1 MDSISKR
8 CVIGNK
14 VIDKFHNI
22 NIVFTSARFTLY
34 DTEEKY
40 EEFFENPNIIIKS
53 CRIDSMWEES
63 EDIDND
69 FAVEEYISLRNRKYF
84 YKIECYVIKEERS
97 GTITDIDNID
107 FTISYKAFLNFLKD
121 DPLWD

>member
-8 CVIGNK
+8 CVVGSK
-14 VIDKFHNI
+14 VINNFYNR
-22 NIVFTSARFTLY
+22 NIVFTTARFTLY

-53 CRIDSMWEES
+53 FKRDYKYEVFDS
-63 EDIDND
+63 
-69 FAVEEYISLRNRKYF
+69 SLVAEHYLSLSNRKYL

-97 GTITDIDNID
+97 GTRTDIDNID

>member
-1 MDSISKR
+1 MDNISKR
-8 CVIGNK
+8 RVVSSK
-14 VIDKFHNI
+14 VINKFHI
-22 NIVFTSARFTLY
+22 RNIVFTSARFTLY

-53 CRIDSMWEES
+53 SKRDYRSEAFDKEE
-63 EDIDND
+63 D
-69 FAVEEYISLRNRKYF
+69 YLSLINRKYL
-84 YKIECYVIKEERS
+84 YKIECYVLKEERS

>member
-8 CVIGNK
+8 CIVGNK

-22 NIVFTSARFTLY
+22 NIVFTTARFTLY

-53 CRIDSMWEES
+53 IKRDYRCEEFDSGLVAEH
-63 EDIDND
+63 
-69 FAVEEYISLRNRKYF
+69 YLSLSNRKYL

>member
-1 MDSISKR
+1 MDNISKR
-8 CVIGNK
+8 RVVSSK
-14 VIDKFHNI
+14 VINKFHI
-22 NIVFTSARFTLY
+22 RNIVFTTARFTLY

-53 CRIDSMWEES
+53 CRIDSIWEES

-69 FAVEEYISLRNRKYF
+69 FAVEEYISLRNRKYL
-84 YKIECYVIKEERS
+84 YKIECYVLKEERS

>member
-1 MDSISKR
+1 MDNISKR
-8 CVIGNK
+8 RVVSSK
-14 VIDKFHNI
+14 VIDKFHI
-22 NIVFTSARFTLY
+22 RNIVFTIARFTLY
-34 DTEEKY
+34 DIEENY

-53 CRIDSMWEES
+53 FKRDYRCEEF
-63 EDIDND
+63 DNG
-69 FAVEEYISLRNRKYF
+69 FVAEHYLSLSKRKYL

-97 GTITDIDNID
+97 GTRTDIDNID

>member
-1 MDSISKR
+1 MDNISKR
-8 CVIGNK
+8 RVVSSK
-14 VIDKFHNI
+14 VINKFHI
-22 NIVFTSARFTLY
+22 RNIVFTIARFTLY

-40 EEFFENPNIIIKS
+40 EEFFENPNLIIKS
-53 CRIDSMWEES
+53 CRIDSIWEES
-63 EDIDND
+63 EDINND
-69 FAVEEYISLRNRKYF
+69 FAAEEYISLRNRKYF
-84 YKIECYVIKEERS
+84 YKIECYVLKEERS

>member
-1 MDSISKR
+1 MDNISKR
-8 CVIGNK
+8 RVVSSK
-14 VIDKFHNI
+14 VINKFYTR
-22 NIVFTSARFTLY
+22 NIVFTTARFTLY

-53 CRIDSMWEES
+53 CRIDSIWEES

>member
-8 CVIGNK
+8 CIVGNK

-22 NIVFTSARFTLY
+22 NIVFTTARFTLY

-53 CRIDSMWEES
+53 FKRDYRREAFDKEEH
-63 EDIDND
+63 
-69 FAVEEYISLRNRKYF
+69 YLSLINRKYL
-84 YKIECYVIKEERS
+84 YKIECYVLKEERS

-107 FTISYKAFLNFLKD
+107 FTISYKEFLNFLKD

>member
-53 CRIDSMWEES
+53 CRIDSIWEES

>member
-1 MDSISKR
+1 MDNISKR
-8 CVIGNK
+8 RVVSSK
-14 VIDKFHNI
+14 VINKFHI
-22 NIVFTSARFTLY
+22 RNIVFTIARFTLY
-34 DTEEKY
+34 DIEEKY

-53 CRIDSMWEES
+53 CRIDSIWEES

-84 YKIECYVIKEERS
+84 YKIECYVLKEERS
-97 GTITDIDNID
+97 GTRTDIDNID

>member
-1 MDSISKR
+1 MDNISKR
-8 CVIGNK
+8 CVVDSK
-14 VIDKFHNI
+14 VINKFYNR
-22 NIVFTSARFTLY
+22 NIVFTTARFTLY
-34 DTEEKY
+34 DIEEKY

-53 CRIDSMWEES
+53 CRIDSIWEES

-84 YKIECYVIKEERS
+84 YKIECYVLKEECS
-97 GTITDIDNID
+97 GTRTDIDNID

>member
-1 MDSISKR
+1 MDNISKR
-8 CVIGNK
+8 CVVGSK
-14 VIDKFHNI
+14 VINNFYNR
-22 NIVFTSARFTLY
+22 NIVFTTARFTLY

-53 CRIDSMWEES
+53 CRIDSIWEES

>member
-1 MDSISKR
+1 MDNISKR
-8 CVIGNK
+8 RVVGSK
-14 VIDKFHNI
+14 VINKFYNR
-22 NIVFTSARFTLY
+22 NIVFTIARFTLY
-34 DTEEKY
+34 DIEEKY

-53 CRIDSMWEES
+53 CRIDSIWEES

-84 YKIECYVIKEERS
+84 YKIECYVLKEERS
-97 GTITDIDNID
+97 GTRTDIDNID

-121 DPLWD
+121 DPLWN

>member
-53 CRIDSMWEES
+53 CRIDSIWEES

-69 FAVEEYISLRNRKYF
+69 FAVEDYLSLINRKYL
-84 YKIECYVIKEERS
+84 YKIECYVLKEEHS

-107 FTISYKAFLNFLKD
+107 FTISYKEFLNFLKD

>member
-1 MDSISKR
+1 MDNISKR
-8 CVIGNK
+8 CVVGSK
-14 VIDKFHNI
+14 VINKFYNR
-22 NIVFTSARFTLY
+22 NIVFTNARFTLY

-53 CRIDSMWEES
+53 CRIDSIWEES

-97 GTITDIDNID
+97 GTRTDIDNID

>member
-1 MDSISKR
+1 MDNISKR
-8 CVIGNK
+8 RVISSK
-14 VIDKFHNI
+14 VIDKFHI
-22 NIVFTSARFTLY
+22 RNIVFTIARFTLY

-40 EEFFENPNIIIKS
+40 EEFFENPNLIIKS
-53 CRIDSMWEES
+53 CRIDSIWEES
-63 EDIDND
+63 EDINND
-69 FAVEEYISLRNRKYF
+69 FAAEEYISLRNRKYF
-84 YKIECYVIKEERS
+84 YKIECYVLKEERS

>member
-1 MDSISKR
+1 MDNISKR
-8 CVIGNK
+8 CVVGSK
-14 VIDKFHNI
+14 VINNFYNR
-22 NIVFTSARFTLY
+22 NIVFTTARFTLY

-53 CRIDSMWEES
+53 SKRDYRCEEF
-63 EDIDND
+63 DIG
-69 FAVEEYISLRNRKYF
+69 FVEEHYLSIVNRKYF
-84 YKIECYVIKEERS
+84 YKIECYVLKEERS

-107 FTISYKAFLNFLKD
+107 FTISYKEFLNFLKD

>member
-53 CRIDSMWEES
+53 FKRDYKCEEF
-63 EDIDND
+63 DNG
-69 FAVEEYISLRNRKYF
+69 FVAEHYLSLSNRKYL
-84 YKIECYVIKEERS
+84 YKIECYVLKEERS
-97 GTITDIDNID
+97 GTRTDIDNID
-107 FTISYKAFLNFLKD
+107 FTISYKEFLNFLKD

>member
-8 CVIGNK
+8 CIVGNK

-22 NIVFTSARFTLY
+22 NIVFTTARFTLY

-53 CRIDSMWEES
+53 SKRDYRCENCDDDLAEECYLS
-63 EDIDND
+63 I
-69 FAVEEYISLRNRKYF
+69 RNRKYL
-84 YKIECYVIKEERS
+84 YKIECYVLKEERS

-107 FTISYKAFLNFLKD
+107 FTISYKEFLNFLKD

>member
-53 CRIDSMWEES
+53 SKRDYRSEVFDRDLIEEH
-63 EDIDND
+63 
-69 FAVEEYISLRNRKYF
+69 YLSLSNRKYL
-84 YKIECYVIKEERS
+84 YKIECYVLKEERS
-97 GTITDIDNID
+97 GTRTDIDNID

>member
-1 MDSISKR
+1 MDNISKR
-8 CVIGNK
+8 CVVGSK
-14 VIDKFHNI
+14 VINKFYNR

-53 CRIDSMWEES
+53 CRIDSIWEES

-84 YKIECYVIKEERS
+84 YKIECYVLKEERS

-107 FTISYKAFLNFLKD
+107 FTISYKEFLNFLKD

>member
-53 CRIDSMWEES
+53 SKEIIEVKHLTKKKIIYLLLIEN
-63 EDIDND
+63 I
-69 FAVEEYISLRNRKYF
+69 YIK
-84 YKIECYVIKEERS
+84 
-97 GTITDIDNID
+97 
-107 FTISYKAFLNFLKD
+107 
-121 DPLWD
+121 